1 MKSCALEGIDV
12 AYEEFGEGRPILF
25 LHGWTLDHACEV
37 ADYEP
42 IFADRPGWRRLYL
55 DLPGH
60 GRTPGAD
67 RVRNMDGILQ
77 VVLEFADA
85 LFPGQRFA
93 VAGTSAGALPARGV
107 VYRRFE
113 QVCGLLI
120 RIPMIVADDARRTL
134 PESAVL
140 VEDEAFMA
148 SLTNEDREVY
158 GDILIQRADFLEL
171 LKSYMARYIWPAQ
184 ARGDA
189 AFCDAIRPDPKR
201 YDLSFDVDDLPQPFM
216 GPSLILAGR
225 QDTTVGYRDAWS
237 IVESYTR
244 ATFVVLDR
252 YGHSPT
258 LQHAELF
265 RLLVRDWLDRVEE
278 AERIRLGDA

>member
-1 MKSCALEGIDV
+1 MKTCALDGIDV

-37 ADYEP
+37 ADFEP
-42 IFADRPGWRRLYL
+42 IFADRPGWQRLYL

-60 GRTPGAD
+60 GRTPGAQ

-77 VVLEFADA
+77 VVLDFADA
-85 LFPGQRFA
+85 LLPGQRFA

-107 VYRRFE
+107 VYHRFE

-120 RIPMIVADDARRTL
+120 RIPMIVADDARRAL
-134 PESAVL
+134 PEPTVL
-140 VEDEAFMA
+140 VEDEAFMT
-148 SLTNEDREVY
+148 SLSQEDREAYSDV
-158 GDILIQRADFLEL
+158 LVQKADFVEPLREYL
-171 LKSYMARYIWPAQ
+171 GRYIWPAQ

-201 YDLSFDVDDLPQPFM
+201 YGLSFDVDDLPQPFM

-237 IVESYTR
+237 IVEGYPR

-252 YGHSPT
+252 YGHSPA
-258 LQHAELF
+258 LQQAGLF
-265 RLLVRDWLDRVEE
+265 RMLVRDWLDRVEE
-278 AERIRLGDA
+278 AESQRLA